1 MRGKSLIKSRPRPL
15 QASSLRDPFISQ
27 SNISRE
33 QKRKLDEL
41 EEKDD
46 KREAERERR
55 DRFERVRRNI
65 IPPFATSIPHCTAL
79 IMSNNET
86 SRSLNQAEVRADVFE
101 SSNLERDSRFAP
113 EIMSLAI
120 SAPVEM
126 FTLQLLAA
134 PESAGE
140 ERHCAHRYM
149 CTNGAY
155 IHIYSRPFKPLY
167 LGQIERP
174 RGKEEFVSV
183 VSNLFQ
189 PRTDSTVT
197 MPGIVIMIAGQE
209 TARFPCSWIFNGTFG
224 IARLLIFM
232 VPFLFPGE
240 LRRLRDKE
248 RLEKSFARGWGR
260 KNCILFSLYTVIFR
274 IFLSW
279 RLLKLRSIIIS
290 TRDERFRL
298 D

>member
-149 CTNGAY
+149 CTAPTYTY
-155 IHIYSRPFKPLY
+155 IRGPLNPFK
-167 LGQIERP
+167 LGTNWTAKGQRRIRFGCFEPFPASNGFDCNDAGDCNNDCGP
-174 RGKEEFVSV
+174 RDCAVS
-183 VSNLFQ
+183 
-189 PRTDSTVT
+189 
-197 MPGIVIMIAGQE
+197 M
-209 TARFPCSWIFNGTFG
+209 
-224 IARLLIFM
+224 
-232 VPFLFPGE
+232 FLNF
-240 LRRLRDKE
+240 
-248 RLEKSFARGWGR
+248 
-260 KNCILFSLYTVIFR
+260 
-274 IFLSW
+274 
-279 RLLKLRSIIIS
+279 
-290 TRDERFRL
+290 
-298 D
+298 